1 MKHFL
6 ISIEEI
12 NSPDTKKTYVI
23 NQYEKDKIDSIIN
36 ESQTDIDRKE

>member
-6 ISIEEI
+6 INIEEI

-23 NQYEKDKIDSIIN
+23 NQYEKDKIDSIIK
-36 ESQTDIDRKE
+36 ESLTDIDKKE